1 MPTNLFNIDDALLFE
16 SELNEE
22 DKLIMETARDYAQAN
37 LEPRALKEILMSISI
52 RE

>member
-22 DKLIMETARDYAQAN
+22 DKLIMETQN
-37 LEPRALKEILMSISI
+37 LNPSIKQVKNVDSS
-52 RE
+52 RLQEELNSL